1 MRSKISI
8 VLMMGFVVCLCLSTN
23 TIQAQEK
30 KSQAFV
36 VWDFV
41 VKPSMVMQY
50 EESVKK
56 QIELNTKANFPYPWA
71 TYSTNDF
78 HYYFL
83 IAVENFETVDRIYK
97 AFGEGWNAIGEE
109 QLQAL
114 RKMQEGTYDHFRMG
128 MYYLRFDLS
137 YIPEDP
143 RLTEDE
149 MNFLWWNF
157 YYIKPGMGTQA
168 NDIAKEWQALYKANN
183 IPDGWNFYVGD
194 FGSEEPVRVVV
205 MGAKSAADYFQQG
218 EKTIKLFGEKY
229 GEMTKKTMD
238 ICRRF
243 EQKLGMIRPDLSYA
257 PKEK

>member
-1 MRSKISI
+1 MKSKISVFLI
-8 VLMMGFVVCLCLSTN
+8 VSFVVCLCLSTN

-36 VWDFV
+36 VWEYD
-41 VKPSMVMQY
+41 VKPSMFMQY

-56 QIELNTKANFPYPWA
+56 QIELNTKANFPYPVA
-71 TYSTNDF
+71 TYSTNDH

-83 IAVENFETVDRIYK
+83 IAVENFATVDSIYEAFNETWK
-97 AFGEGWNAIGEE
+97 AIREE
-109 QLQAL
+109 QLQIMRKL
-114 RKMQEGTYDHFRMG
+114 REGTYDHLRMG

-137 YIPEDP
+137 YIPENP

-149 MNFLWWNF
+149 MNFIWWNF

-168 NDIAKEWQALYKANN
+168 NSIAKEWQALYKENN

-194 FGSEEPVRVVV
+194 FGSEEPVRVVAG
-205 MGAKSAADYFQQG
+205 GAKSAADYFQQV
-218 EKTIKLFGEKY
+218 EKNVKLFGEKY
-229 GEMTKKTMD
+229 GEMAKKTMD

-243 EQKLGMIRPDLSYA
+243 EQKFGMIRPDLSYT